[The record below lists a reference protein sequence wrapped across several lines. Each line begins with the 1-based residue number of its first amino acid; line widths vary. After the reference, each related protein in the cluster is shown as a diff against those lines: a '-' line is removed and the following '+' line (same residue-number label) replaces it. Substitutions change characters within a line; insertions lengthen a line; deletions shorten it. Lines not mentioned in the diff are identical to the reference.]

1 MPSCRKRIARGEEM
15 KIVQSTRSS
24 GQRFLLSFLYS
35 NIVFLA
41 VAANLAAQTTSV
53 IEGRVTDQQGLAI
66 EGVAVK
72 VRNMVA
78 AIDRGTVTDASGEYR
93 LVGLAA
99 GIYAVTASKAGS
111 EERRVGKECRSRW
124 SPYH

>member
-1 MPSCRKRIARGEEM
+1 M
-15 KIVQSTRSS
+15 KIIPSTRSS

-66 EGVAVK
+66 EGVTVN
-72 VRNMVA
+72 VR
-78 AIDRGTVTDASGEYR
+78 EY
-93 LVGLAA
+93 GC
-99 GIYAVTASKAGS
+99 G
-111 EERRVGKECRSRW
+111 
-124 SPYH
+124 H